1 MKKIN
6 TYAGYICLKPINGVI
21 FLSYSQNEINKG
33 FIENNLSGKFYL
45 STNENMYS
53 SNDIV
58 LNSLIKEKN
67 KLKGIVMLSAFSLPS
82 SKRRRD
88 QIYKNFLKYKKT
100 MHFVFEN
107 FFLKNKNDINKIEEY
122 LLFKEDFFTKTVS
135 SLTDEQ
141 EKNIP
146 LDGWNFI

>member
-1 MKKIN
+1 
-6 TYAGYICLKPINGVI
+6 
-21 FLSYSQNEINKG
+21 
-33 FIENNLSGKFYL
+33 
-45 STNENMYS
+45 
-53 SNDIV
+53 
-58 LNSLIKEKN
+58 
-67 KLKGIVMLSAFSLPS
+67 
-82 SKRRRD
+82 
-88 QIYKNFLKYKKT
+88 